1 MFDTKYQFFD
11 DLSVDE
17 YQSLKSSIET
27 HGVLVP
33 VEYDDAGNVLDGHHR
48 LKACAELGVTI
59 WGRMIRPGLSEAEK
73 KNHVRILN
81 IARRQLTKDQ
91 RVKLWEE
98 MRADGMTLAAIAAA
112 DGTVSINTV
121 KSAIDNS
128 TLQNCKVDIPTKTI
142 GKDGKARKTKYSKTP
157 KFKHTYIHEN
167 ELEKILALPEEQQTA
182 VLTGEKTLPE
192 IKSDVKKEQ
201 IQQRKEAIETTLKFE
216 IKNIPKVQCT
226 NAIDFLSDI
235 KDNSID
241 LLITDPPYSTD
252 VDDILAFAQS
262 WLPAALNKV
271 KDTGFAFV
279 FIGAYPEEVKAY
291 LNIETPTQMLVWE
304 YKNTLGQNP
313 KERYKLNY
321 QAILFY
327 RMKNSGDLNIDLTSE
342 QWAVQSI
349 NAPDGRLG
357 DRYHEWQ
364 KPIELAERLI
374 RHTTNEGASVIDPFC
389 CTGTFLLAAAKLNRN
404 ANGCDIS
411 KENLEIAVKR
421 GCVYAG

>member
-1 MFDTKYQFFD
+1 MAFHKKGKNMA
-11 DLSVDE
+11 SCP
-17 YQSLKSSIET
+17 SSIE
-27 HGVLVP
+27 
-33 VEYDDAGNVLDGHHR
+33 
-48 LKACAELGVTI
+48 EL
-59 WGRMIRPGLSEAEK
+59 
-73 KNHVRILN
+73 
-81 IARRQLTKDQ
+81 Q
-91 RVKLWEE
+91 
-98 MRADGMTLAAIAAA
+98 
-112 DGTVSINTV
+112 
-121 KSAIDNS
+121 
-128 TLQNCKVDIPTKTI
+128 
-142 GKDGKARKTKYSKTP
+142 
-157 KFKHTYIHEN
+157 
-167 ELEKILALPEEQQTA
+167 ELEKLIPLCRVTLYNQAKARIESGAAKSVSEASRQLSEETGRSAATIRTAIRRGDEIGSLSQLLEEKELRKPYASSVPRVALGEQEILEIAREIQS
-182 VLTGEKTLPE
+182 EKRE
-192 IKSDVKKEQ
+192 IKKEH
-201 IQQRKEAIETTLKFE
+201 IQQRKEVIETTLKSE
-216 IKNIPKVQCT
+216 IKNTPKVQCT

-235 KDNSID
+235 EDNSID

-252 VDDILAFAQS
+252 IENIVEFAQS
-262 WLPAALNKV
+262 WLPAALKKV

-321 QAILFY
+321 QSILFY

-374 RHTTNEGASVIDPFC
+374 RHTTNEGAAIIDPFC

-411 KENLEIAVKR
+411 KENLEIAIKR
-421 GCVYAG
+421 GCQYMEDIYA

>member
-1 MFDTKYQFFD
+1 M
-11 DLSVDE
+11 
-17 YQSLKSSIET
+17 
-27 HGVLVP
+27 
-33 VEYDDAGNVLDGHHR
+33 A
-48 LKACAELGVTI
+48 ACPNNLEEL
-59 WGRMIRPGLSEAEK
+59 
-73 KNHVRILN
+73 
-81 IARRQLTKDQ
+81 Q
-91 RVKLWEE
+91 
-98 MRADGMTLAAIAAA
+98 
-112 DGTVSINTV
+112 
-121 KSAIDNS
+121 
-128 TLQNCKVDIPTKTI
+128 
-142 GKDGKARKTKYSKTP
+142 
-157 KFKHTYIHEN
+157 
-167 ELEKILALPEEQQTA
+167 ELEKLIPLCRLSLYNQAKSRIQAGVAKSVSEASRQLAEETGKSVNTIRSAINRAIGTDA
-182 VLTGEKTLPE
+182 VHQLSELSGTDKHRPIDRIALGEKEILEIAHEIQAEKRE
-192 IKSDVKKEQ
+192 IKQEL
-201 IQQRKEAIETTLKFE
+201 INQRKEAIETTLKSE
-216 IKNIPKVQCT
+216 IRNIPKVQCT

>member
-1 MFDTKYQFFD
+1 MAACPNNLEELQEFEKLLPLCRRTLYEQAKARIESGAAK
-11 DLSVDE
+11 SV
-17 YQSLKSSIET
+17 
-27 HGVLVP
+27 
-33 VEYDDAGNVLDGHHR
+33 
-48 LKACAELGVTI
+48 
-59 WGRMIRPGLSEAEK
+59 SEAS
-73 KNHVRILN
+73 
-81 IARRQLTKDQ
+81 RQLAKETGK
-91 RVKLWEE
+91 RPETI
-98 MRADGMTLAAIAAA
+98 RRR
-112 DGTVSINTV
+112 INE
-121 KSAIDNS
+121 A
-128 TLQNCKVDIPTKTI
+128 QNNDLC
-142 GKDGKARKTKYSKTP
+142 
-157 KFKHTYIHEN
+157 
-167 ELEKILALPEEQQTA
+167 ILAQLSGTDKHRPIDRVA
-182 VLTGEKTLPE
+182 LGEKEIIEAAREIQSEKRE
-192 IKSDVKKEQ
+192 IKKEH
-201 IQQRKEAIETTLKFE
+201 IQQRKKAIETTLKSE
-216 IKNIPKVQCT
+216 IRNIPKVQCT

-235 KDNSID
+235 EDNSID

-252 VDDILAFAQS
+252 IENIVEFAQS
-262 WLPAALNKV
+262 WLPAALKKV